1 MNMRVKPTTEE
12 QVAILGALVK
22 KLLKR
27 VDVLEADLEGLKKRR
42 AGYGYTRKTP
52 DDVAATRIISALV
65 DQAAE
70 DRGMTTAMIYGE
82 ARDKPVVHA
91 RHWVFYEAYR
101 RGIPYLTIG
110 RIMGFD
116 HTTVINGARN
126 EGIRR
131 GVIDPEAQGG
141 EA

>member
-22 KLLKR
+22 KLLNR

-42 AGYGYTRKTP
+42 AGYGYNRKSP
-52 DDVAATRIISALV
+52 DDVAAIRIIAALV
-65 DQAAE
+65 DQVA
-70 DRGMTTAMIYGE
+70 DSRDITTAMIYGE
-82 ARDKPVVHA
+82 ARDKPVVQA